1 MPRLSEVRSQFVF
14 SQHCKSCRGV
24 GISEEKIQAIPSWP
38 VSDVFSPVERAVLA
52 YADGLAL
59 GGGRVADGVF
69 DALRQYLTD
78 EQILELTYMTSLYVM
93 HATMSRALRLE
104 YDDRDE
110 PVVEIAAPESFS
122 ARDIAVD
129 LAGPA

>member
-1 MPRLSEVRSQFVF
+1 MF

-24 GISEEKIQAIPSWP
+24 GISEEKIAAIPSWP
-38 VSDVFSPVERAVLA
+38 VSDAFSPVERAVLA

-59 GGGRVADGVF
+59 NGGRIADGVF
-69 DALRQYLTD
+69 DALRRHLTD

-93 HATMSRALRLE
+93 HAIMSRALRLE
-104 YDDRDE
+104 YDNREDA
-110 PVVEIAAPESFS
+110 VVEIAAPESFT